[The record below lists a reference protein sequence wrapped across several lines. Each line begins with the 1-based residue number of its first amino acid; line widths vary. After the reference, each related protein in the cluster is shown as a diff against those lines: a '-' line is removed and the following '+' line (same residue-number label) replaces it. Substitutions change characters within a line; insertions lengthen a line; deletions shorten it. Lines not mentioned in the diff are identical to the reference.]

1 MKYGYF
7 ACGDYGHGSGHGSD
21 HGSTDA
27 HGSDHSSDHGS
38 AVAHGSDHGSADAH
52 GSLVDAASSS
62 STGAHRMLAAAAYP
76 EECYDLWWVTLHVFV
91 IFFTLFG
98 LWFWDVAWD
107 AKYES
112 KGLLHKLL
120 EAGTLVALIAACA
133 QINIIDEMTTRVE
146 AWWWLLFFYT
156 VVKLLWLVRFGQVA
170 LGHPI
175 KAARLDASNSLVS
188 LVIQMALIGAA
199 WACVYASMDGDNTQE
214 QLDSLEKA
222 KLALL
227 LISPFVVVLR
237 AAWRK
242 TLGGEALAAV
252 RKEYSIP
259 VNVGLIIHRINEFMM
274 LMLGETVLQL
284 VIGDIPEKSADLE
297 DDPFAFDAVM
307 QVGIGIKIALYDP
320 TLDPTTDSAV
330 NHRLQLGF
338 SLFMTFGHQLV
349 LKPLHQGAGSY
360 FKPIMRNP
368 ISLVSLILRCAI
380 YLAMLLVSLV
390 VVPAWQYLIIQAALS
405 LSATACH
412 QIENWVCAMEIE
424 RAGAHAHDW
433 TREPSM
439 KFVDPH

>member
-1 MKYGYF
+1 M
-7 ACGDYGHGSGHGSD
+7 
-21 HGSTDA
+21 
-27 HGSDHSSDHGS
+27 
-38 AVAHGSDHGSADAH
+38 
-52 GSLVDAASSS
+52 
-62 STGAHRMLAAAAYP
+62 
-76 EECYDLWWVTLHVFV
+76 
-91 IFFTLFG
+91 
-98 LWFWDVAWD
+98 
-107 AKYES
+107 
-112 KGLLHKLL
+112 
-120 EAGTLVALIAACA
+120 
-133 QINIIDEMTTRVE
+133 
-146 AWWWLLFFYT
+146 
-156 VVKLLWLVRFGQVA
+156 
-170 LGHPI
+170 
-175 KAARLDASNSLVS
+175 
-188 LVIQMALIGAA
+188 
-199 WACVYASMDGDNTQE
+199 
-214 QLDSLEKA
+214 
-222 KLALL
+222 
-227 LISPFVVVLR
+227 
-237 AAWRK
+237 
-242 TLGGEALAAV
+242 
-252 RKEYSIP
+252 
-259 VNVGLIIHRINEFMM
+259 
-274 LMLGETVLQL
+274 LQL

-307 QVGIGIKIALYDP
+307 QAYVCNVLCGSIIALCMLHSHSNTAPTNPEKHAMRRGVYSTAIFYVGLSCKTCVTLMVGIGIKIALYDP